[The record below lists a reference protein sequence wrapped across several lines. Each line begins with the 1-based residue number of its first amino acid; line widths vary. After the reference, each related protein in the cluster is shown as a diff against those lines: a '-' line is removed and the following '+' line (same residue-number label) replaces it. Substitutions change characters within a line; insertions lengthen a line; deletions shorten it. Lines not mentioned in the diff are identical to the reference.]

1 VIAITCIACGPRGE
15 TRSLDEVVAN
25 ARELFY
31 SNSEGKLAP
40 EVKEELVEV
49 AKRLDM
55 VASNSNSSAQN
66 AADIARYLDQ
76 LIAKA
81 GYTSRPA
88 LGELFNQWTALAN
101 APEGTI
107 YKPSERLLAARTFF
121 ALGSELEGVRF
132 SLEEREKKL

>member
-1 VIAITCIACGPRGE
+1 
-15 TRSLDEVVAN
+15 
-25 ARELFY
+25 LFY
-31 SNSEGKLAP
+31 SNSEGNLTPK
-40 EVKEELVEV
+40 VKDELVEV
-49 AKRLDM
+49 AKRLEK
-55 VASNSNSSAQN
+55 VVSNSVSSSQN

-88 LGELFNQWTALAN
+88 LGELLNQWTALAN
-101 APEGTI
+101 APEGTT

-132 SLEEREKKL
+132 SLEERERKL